1 MDVIRVSRTGDAGV
15 LTPQRLDPSEPGP
28 GEVLVRLAAVG
39 VNYIEVYHRTGLY
52 PMPLPFTPG
61 SEGAGTVVAV
71 GPGVTTPAVG
81 DRVAGAD
88 FAGAYAGYALAPA
101 DRVVPVPDGV
111 DDEVAAAALLQGLT
125 AHYLV
130 FDAYPVRPG
139 DIVLVHAAA
148 GGVGLLL
155 TQLATALGGR
165 VVATASTGDKRRLAA
180 DAGAEWTV
188 GYDEFPDRIRELTGG
203 AGVPAV
209 YDSVG
214 QATFDASLASL
225 RRRGTLVL
233 YGQSSGPVPPFNLSR
248 LAAGGSLYVTRPTL
262 GSFVAT
268 RDELVTRTDD
278 LFRRIAD
285 GSLRITIGGRYPL
298 TEAARAHT
306 DLESRRT
313 TGKLLLIP

>member
-15 LTPQRLDPSEPGP
+15 LTPQRLDQPEPGP

-71 GPGVTTPAVG
+71 GAGVTAPAVG

-88 FAGAYAGYALAPA
+88 FVGAYAGYALAPA

-130 FDAYPVRPG
+130 FDAYPLRPG

-165 VVATASTGDKRRLAA
+165 VVATASTEDKRRLAA

-188 GYDEFPDRIRELTGG
+188 GYDEFPDRIRELTGA

-233 YGQSSGPVPPFNLSR
+233 YGQSSGPVPPFDLSR

-298 TEAARAHT
+298 AEAARAHT